1 MQTGLIKERRDKR
14 LLLYSILIVI
24 ASGSF
29 VLIGNLIP
37 ALFSIVYWM
46 IAIPFLGYLQDK
58 YDDFLHPVAPLIVL
72 VYLYS
77 IASILFYYESS
88 GFTAHGDAISV
99 RSFLI
104 FCVACLLGE
113 SGIILGGYLALR
125 QKVKAGI
132 TYKLGGKVERRA
144 IYGMLFLSVVLGY
157 VFFDQVIGFFD
168 FIHPKAYGETALSSR
183 LEMMEVGASAPIR
196 QIIAQIVPLVL
207 LSASGI
213 YLAFKC
219 NLLFRL
225 LGLLLLAANVF
236 TFILSGS
243 RGGLFGT
250 LTMVAIFFHYR
261 VKRIRLPLMI
271 FGVVTSI
278 LLLNTIGLARST
290 SDLGEMIDIIAFE
303 TKEKSTNLLNVTV
316 SSELIVGLNLMKLI
330 EAISSDESKFNYGKG
345 FLDDIICYV
354 PRIIYPDRPLP
365 LSERFIEEF
374 YPGVRDMGGGYGLFF
389 LQDGYWAFG
398 LIGVLLSLIA
408 YSWALSKIYIYMR
421 RYFDSDFMVL
431 IYSAV
436 YFTLVISSPRSGLL
450 LSFKNAAISAIPLV
464 IVLVIS
470 SINHKTLGNRLI
482 APVK

>member
-14 LLLYSILIVI
+14 FLLYSVLIVV
-24 ASGSF
+24 ASGCF
-29 VLIGNLIP
+29 FLIGNLIP

-46 IAIPFLGYLQDK
+46 IGIPFLGYLQDK

-77 IASILFYYESS
+77 IASILFYYGSS
-88 GFTAHGDAISV
+88 GFTAHGDAISG
-99 RSFLI
+99 RSFII

-125 QKVKAGI
+125 QKITAG
-132 TYKLGGKVERRA
+132 TSYKLDKNVGKRA
-144 IYGMLFLSVVLGY
+144 IYVMLFLSAVIGY
-157 VFFDQVIGFFD
+157 VFFNQVIGFFD

-183 LEMMEVGASAPIR
+183 VEMMEAGASAPIR
-196 QIIAQIVPLVL
+196 QIITQIVPLVL
-207 LSASGI
+207 LTASGI
-213 YLAFKC
+213 YLAFKS
-219 NLLFRL
+219 NILFRFI
-225 LGLLLLAANVF
+225 GLALLAANIF

-261 VKRIRLPLMI
+261 VKRIRLLSMVL
-271 FGVVTSI
+271 GVVVSI

-290 SDLGEMIDIIAFE
+290 ANLGEMIDIIAFE
-303 TKEKSTNLLNVTV
+303 AKEKSTNLLNITT

-330 EAISSDESKFNYGKG
+330 EAISSGESRYNYGKG
-345 FLDDIICYV
+345 FLDDVMCYV
-354 PRIIYPDRPLP
+354 PRVIYPDRPLP

-374 YPGVRDMGGGYGLFF
+374 YPGIRDIGGGYGLFF

-408 YSWALSKIYIYMR
+408 YSWALSKIYIYMKN
-421 RYFDSDFMVL
+421 YFDSDFMVL

-450 LSFKNAAISAIPLV
+450 LSFKNAAIGAIPLL
-464 IVLVIS
+464 IVLGLS
-470 SINHKTLGNRLI
+470 SIRFRFTGNR
-482 APVK
+482 VD